1 MLRTERQEAIYD
13 YVADLEIQANEIIE
27 AREQEAEPVNLMT
40 VVVIGEDGQIEGTH
54 DGEDFREMLRT
65 ERQEAIYDFVA
76 DLEVQANE
84 IMETREAEAEPVNL
98 MTVYVIGEDGQLEST
113 HSGDEFRE
121 MLRTE
126 RQEAI
131 YDYVA
136 DLEAQVNEQVAAQ
149 QAAEPAVNLHNIG
162 RDYMASALDESA
174 FENPFMEAYFQVKS
188 EDLTMDDILLDIT
201 RM

>member
-1 MLRTERQEAIYD
+1 
-13 YVADLEIQANEIIE
+13 
-27 AREQEAEPVNLMT
+27 MT

-65 ERQEAIYDFVA
+65 ERQEAIYDYVA
-76 DLEVQANE
+76 DLEAQANE
-84 IMETREAEAEPVNL
+84 IMETREAETEPVNL

-136 DLEAQVNEQVAAQ
+136 DLEV
-149 QAAEPAVNLHNIG
+149 
-162 RDYMASALDESA
+162 
-174 FENPFMEAYFQVKS
+174 
-188 EDLTMDDILLDIT
+188 
-201 RM
+201 

>member
-13 YVADLEIQANEIIE
+13 YVADLEIQANELIE

-40 VVVIGEDGQIEGTH
+40 VVVIGEDGEIEGTH
-54 DGEDFREMLRT
+54 DGEAFREMLRT
-65 ERQEAIYDFVA
+65 ERQEAMYDFVA

-84 IMETREAEAEPVNL
+84 IMEAREAETEPVNL
-98 MTVYVIGEDGQLEST
+98 MTVMVIGEDGQLEST

-136 DLEAQVNEQVAAQ
+136 DLEV
-149 QAAEPAVNLHNIG
+149 
-162 RDYMASALDESA
+162 
-174 FENPFMEAYFQVKS
+174 
-188 EDLTMDDILLDIT
+188 
-201 RM
+201 